1 MLITSL
7 KLQNFRNYEE
17 LKLDF
22 NKDVNII
29 YGDNAQGKT
38 NILEAIFLTSI
49 GKSFRTSKDKELIK
63 IGEDF
68 SRVEVEFSKSD
79 RDGSIKIELSDKKN
93 VFVNRGKNKKIK

>member
-7 KLQNFRNYEE
+7 KLQNFRNYDE

-22 NKDVNII
+22 NKDINVI

-38 NILEAIFLTSI
+38 NILEAIFVAAI

-63 IGEDF
+63 LNEQF
-68 SRVEVEFSKSD
+68 SKIEVEFSKSD
-79 RDGSIKIELSDKKN
+79 RNGSIKIEISDKKN
-93 VFVNRGKNKKIK
+93 IFINRNKSKKI

>member
-17 LKLDF
+17 LKIDF

-38 NILEAIFLTSI
+38 NILEAIFVTSI
-49 GKSFRTSKDKELIK
+49 GKSFRTNKDKELVKMGSEFSK
-63 IGEDF
+63 I
-68 SRVEVEFSKSD
+68 EVEFSKAD
-79 RDGSIKIELSDKKN
+79 REGSIKIDLSDKKN
-93 VFVNRGKNKKIK
+93 IYVNRSKDKKT

>member
-17 LKLDF
+17 LKVDF

-49 GKSFRTSKDKELIK
+49 GKSFRTNKDKELIK

>member
-17 LKLDF
+17 LKVDF